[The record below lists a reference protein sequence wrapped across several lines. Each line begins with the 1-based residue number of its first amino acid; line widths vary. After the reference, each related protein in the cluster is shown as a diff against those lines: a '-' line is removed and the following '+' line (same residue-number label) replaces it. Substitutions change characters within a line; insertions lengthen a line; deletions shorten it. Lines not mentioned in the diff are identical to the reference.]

1 MSPSLPYVTEQQH
14 DPCTLFAVRPKGIVV
29 RMDHTNIGE
38 LCSLG
43 AAMSWAMALVLFK
56 RAGETVSALALN
68 LFKNALALVLLG
80 ATLVLMPGSIDT
92 LRECSTYDLWILS
105 FSGVIGIAVA
115 DTLFLEALHR
125 LGVGLIS
132 VVECTYSPFV
142 LLFSALLLAEPL
154 STSHYL
160 GMVMIVGGVLIA
172 SRHPPPE
179 GRTRGAV
186 AFGFLLGASSMA
198 LMSYGIVM
206 VKPILEGRGVPLIAA
221 TALRLAAGT
230 VPLVLF
236 AWASPGRRAHFAVFR
251 VTPHWKWMVPGSIL
265 GTYVAMI
272 LWVAGFKYAD
282 AAVAGIINQ
291 TSIIFA
297 LILASI
303 FLKEHLT
310 RRKMIA
316 VVLAAFGVLTAT
328 QRWFDPPVI
337 PGNG

>member
-1 MSPSLPYVTEQQH
+1 
-14 DPCTLFAVRPKGIVV
+14 
-29 RMDHTNIGE
+29 MDHTNIGE
-38 LCSLG
+38 FCALG
-43 AAMSWAMALVLFK
+43 AAISWAMALVLFK

-68 LFKNALALVLLG
+68 LFKNVLAIFLL
-80 ATLVLMPGSIDT
+80 AVTLILMPGSIDA

-105 FSGVIGIAVA
+105 FSGVIGIAIA
-115 DTLFLEALHR
+115 DTLFLEALR
-125 LGVGLIS
+125 LLGVGLIS

-154 STSHYL
+154 GFSHYL
-160 GMVMIVGGVLIA
+160 GMALIVSGVLIA

-179 GRTRGAV
+179 GRTRGEV
-186 AFGFLLGASSMA
+186 VCGFLLGASSMA

-206 VKPILEGRGVPLIAA
+206 VKPILEGHGVPLIAA
-221 TALRLAAGT
+221 TALRLAAGS

-236 AWASPGRRAHFAVFR
+236 AWASPKRKEHFAVFR
-251 VTPHWKWMVPGSIL
+251 VTPHWKWMIPGSIL

-291 TSIIFA
+291 TSIVFA
-297 LILASI
+297 LLLAAI

-310 RRKMIA
+310 RRKLLA
-316 VVLAAFGVLTAT
+316 VALAAFGVLTAT
-328 QRWFDPPVI
+328 QRWFDSPI
-337 PGNG
+337 ISGSG